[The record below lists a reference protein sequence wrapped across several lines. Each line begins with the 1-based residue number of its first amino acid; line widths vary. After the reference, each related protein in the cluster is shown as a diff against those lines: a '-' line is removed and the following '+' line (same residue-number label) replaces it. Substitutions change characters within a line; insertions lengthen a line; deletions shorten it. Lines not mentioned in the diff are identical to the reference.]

1 MLSSYTRASSLALFA
16 LFSAVTILRCE
27 ATTST
32 TFLST
37 SKTTPHHNEIGSDP
51 GVRTTVINATSP
63 DCQVESRTWCPR
75 DQSCYVTTDGF
86 KCEKWTTTGWV
97 IIPDLH
103 IFFARP
109 PENQTA
115 PTSGACTLLPLP
127 TNTTLQDLLVLGI
140 KRYDA
145 YYRTSTILISDNAT
159 SILAG
164 YSNCIDVQ
172 QRCADQQCVPVIP
185 LGEVCEG
192 NSECFNPRLN
202 DTQTRGPI
210 CGYLPGKLEE
220 SPRCVNY
227 IEVPEHN
234 DNDTSPLH
242 GGHRRSHI
250 WIYTVAVLLLGIL
263 MISLFMS
270 WKSRQSRRIGP
281 TILNQSFEEAIA
293 PLAEGPIGDG
303 RRLSSA
309 AGLMHEK
316 DMELDQAFLNRIG
329 HRSGT
334 VHRTERLWGNNTVVV
349 QPPLVGPGL
358 RSANEDR
365 VNNGFDIA
373 DVSPPAPTLEPA
385 HEHPVVTFA
394 PIKPSTDS
402 PK

>member
-1 MLSSYTRASSLALFA
+1 MQSFTDLKRNGKSTPKARKKFGALIETTRAQRPIARSRVGPRFSSPPSWSWRSQKPL
-16 LFSAVTILRCE
+16 SASI
-27 ATTST
+27 
-32 TFLST
+32 
-37 SKTTPHHNEIGSDP
+37 P
-51 GVRTTVINATSP
+51 
-63 DCQVESRTWCPR
+63 
-75 DQSCYVTTDGF
+75 TDGF
-86 KCEKWTTTGWV
+86 
-97 IIPDLH
+97 
-103 IFFARP
+103 F
-109 PENQTA
+109 
-115 PTSGACTLLPLP
+115 
-127 TNTTLQDLLVLGI
+127 
-140 KRYDA
+140 
-145 YYRTSTILISDNAT
+145 
-159 SILAG
+159 
-164 YSNCIDVQ
+164 
-172 QRCADQQCVPVIP
+172 DQ
-185 LGEVCEG
+185 
-192 NSECFNPRLN
+192 S
-202 DTQTRGPI
+202 DTQTKVGATSAKATRSVLTPANET
-210 CGYLPGKLEE
+210 KTREE

-227 IEVPEHN
+227 IQVPGHP

-242 GGHRRSHI
+242 GGHRRSHV
-250 WIYTVAVLLLGIL
+250 WIYIVAVLLFAIL
-263 MISLFMS
+263 MVALCMC
-270 WKSRQSRRIGP
+270 WRSRQPQQIGP
-281 TILNQSFEEAIA
+281 TILDRSLDEPVA
-293 PLAEGPIGDG
+293 PLAEGPIGHG